1 MMQWSFPFRRW
12 LALAALLL
20 PLCAQATPTDRIIVK
35 VNASMRLTLL
45 ADGGPAPRAHERVAT
60 LSAAAGRDIVWLRAM
75 AGKADVL
82 RLPRALPI
90 GEVEAMAAALARL
103 PGVAYA
109 EPDRRM
115 FPALT
120 PNDPRFSEQWNLQA
134 VRTTGQLNYGI
145 NAPAAWD
152 ITTGS
157 AVTVAVLDTG
167 VLFGHTDL
175 QGKLLPGYD
184 FISPDS
190 PGVFDTANDGDG
202 RDADASDP
210 GDWVTPAEAVLLDC
224 EVSDSSWHGTH
235 VAGTIAAAT
244 YNGVGVAGINWQ
256 AMILPLRVMGKCGG
270 YTSDITDAM
279 RWATGLA
286 VSGVPDNSSP
296 ARILN
301 LSLGAPGA
309 CGFTWQNAINDVNA
323 RGAVVVVAAGN
334 DGQDLSVTPSSPAV
348 CNGVLVV
355 AASDWSGK
363 RASYSNYGSAV
374 AISAPGGATSS
385 DAILSTLDEGVTIPL
400 QDSTI
405 GLRIGTSMATAH
417 AAGVASL
424 LLSHNPALTREQ
436 VITALTGAASVT
448 AFPTN
453 PNCAPGSC
461 GAGILNAHLA
471 LASLEGVVE
480 PPPAPSSG
488 GGGAPDGWLLAGLLG
503 YGTLRRMRTRKPPQA
518 APASAP

>member
-1 MMQWSFPFRRW
+1 MKRSFPFRRW
-12 LALAALLL
+12 LALAALFL
-20 PLCAQATPTDRIIVK
+20 PLCAQATPTDRIIIK
-35 VNASMRLTLL
+35 VNESMRLALL
-45 ADGGPAPRAHERVAT
+45 ADGGPTTRAHERVAT
-60 LSAAAGRDIVWLRAM
+60 LSAAAGRDVAWLRAM
-75 AGKADVL
+75 SGGADVL
-82 RLPRALPI
+82 HLPRTLPI

-120 PNDPRFSEQWNLQA
+120 PNDPRFGEQWSLQA

-190 PGVFDTANDGDG
+190 PGVFNTANDGDG
-202 RDADASDP
+202 RDANASDP
-210 GDWVTPAEAVLLDC
+210 GDWVTTAEAALLDC

-244 YNGVGVAGINWQ
+244 NNGLGVAGINWQ

-279 RWATGLA
+279 RWAAGLT
-286 VSGVPDNSSP
+286 VSGVLGNPYP

-301 LSLGAPGA
+301 LSLGAPGT
-309 CGFTWQNAINDVNA
+309 CGVTWQNAINDVNA
-323 RGAVVVVAAGN
+323 RGAVVIVAAGN
-334 DGQDLSVTPSSPAV
+334 EGQDLSITPSSPAV
-348 CNGVLVV
+348 CNGVLAV
-355 AASDWSGK
+355 AASTRSGQ

-374 AISAPGGATSS
+374 AISAPGGATSN
-385 DAILSTLDEGVTIPL
+385 DAILSTLDGGLTVPL
-400 QDSTI
+400 QDSGI
-405 GLRIGTSMATAH
+405 GLRVGTSMATAH
-417 AAGVASL
+417 VAGVASL

-436 VITALTGAASVT
+436 VVTALTGAASVT
-448 AFPTN
+448 AFPANST
-453 PNCAPGSC
+453 CAPGSC
-461 GAGILNAHLA
+461 GAGILNARLA
-471 LASLEGVVE
+471 LDSLQGVVE
-480 PPPAPSSG
+480 PPAAPSSG

-503 YGTLRRMRTRKPPQA
+503 YGALRRMRMRTPPQA